1 MRVNRYWFTL
11 FGALSA
17 IGAGPSAYL
26 TQPASPVYPV
36 AARSETSETI
46 AAARLAEL
54 EANVAA
60 LRSQLDNQL
69 SSQAAADS
77 CVAPLCAPCCAPRP
91 NAWLLGSYPIGWIA
105 GYESVIVKP
114 FFQSNEVITNLTNG
128 AYAWNYQYTPRVWL
142 GYVGES
148 GLGARARYWQFDHT
162 SGGATRDIDQGNGDF
177 LTIASNNRLRVY
189 TIDAEVTQ
197 RVALGR
203 FLFNF
208 AAGGRYAEFGS
219 AITANIS
226 FQGQPAGTGFLGV
239 NFRGGGPTL
248 AAEAWRPLFGGFAL
262 YGNGRASLLYGNSTT
277 TFASQNE
284 NGPFARQLSQAS
296 MLPIFE
302 TQLGVQWTTVL
313 GGGSTFFVRT
323 GVEAQLWNSVGRLPN
338 PFNDGNNGGPGFV
351 QLSDVGNLGFFGVT
365 AAAGFAY

>member
-1 MRVNRYWFTL
+1 MRVSRYWFTL

-77 CVAPLCAPCCAPRP
+77 CVAPSCAPCCAPRP
-91 NAWLLGSYPIGWIA
+91 NAWLLGSYPSGWIA

-162 SGGATRDIDQGNGDF
+162 SGGATRDIDQGNGNF
-177 LTIASNNRLRVY
+177 LTIATNNRLRLY

-197 RVALGR
+197 RAALGR

-208 AAGGRYAEFGS
+208 AAGGRYVEFGNTINAS
-219 AITANIS
+219 LST
-226 FQGQPAGTGFLGV
+226 QGLTGAARLGV
-239 NFRGGGPTL
+239 NFVGGGPTL
-248 AAEAWRPLFGGFAL
+248 AAEAWRPLVGGFAL
-262 YGNGRASLLYGNSTT
+262 YGNGRASLLYGNSVTT
-277 TFASQNE
+277 LQSDVGNNPLGQ
-284 NGPFARQLSQAS
+284 QLRQAS
-296 MLPIFE
+296 LLPIFE
-302 TQLGVQWTTVL
+302 TQLGVQWTKL
-313 GGGSTFFVRT
+313 LAGGATFFVRS
-323 GVEAQLWNSVGRLPN
+323 GVEAQLWNGVGRLPN
-338 PFNDGNNGGPGFV
+338 TFSNNNGGGGPNFV
-351 QLSDVGNLGFFGVT
+351 VFSDLGNLGFFGVT

>member
-1 MRVNRYWFTL
+1 MRVNRYWLTL
-11 FGALSA
+11 LGALSA

-26 TQPASPVYPV
+26 TQPAVPVYPA

-69 SSQAAADS
+69 ESQLSPS
-77 CVAPLCAPCCAPRP
+77 CVAPSCAPCCAPRP
-91 NAWLLGSYPIGWIA
+91 NAWLQGAYPSGWIA

-114 FFQSNEVITNLTNG
+114 FFQSNEVITNLTGGGYN
-128 AYAWNYQYTPRVWL
+128 WNYEYTPRVWL

-162 SGGATRDIDQGNGDF
+162 SGGALLDIDQGNGNF
-177 LTIASNNRLRVY
+177 LTIATNNRLRLY

-197 RVALGR
+197 RAALGR

-208 AAGGRYAEFGS
+208 AAGGRYVEFGNTINASLS
-219 AITANIS
+219 A
-226 FQGQPAGTGFLGV
+226 QGLTGAARLGV
-239 NFRGGGPTL
+239 NFVGGGPTL

-262 YGNGRASLLYGNSTT
+262 YGNGRASLLYGNAVTSLQ
-277 TFASQNE
+277 SDVGNNPLGQQL
-284 NGPFARQLSQAS
+284 RQATL
-296 MLPIFE
+296 LPIFE
-302 TQLGVQWTTVL
+302 TQLGLQWTKL
-313 GGGSTFFVRT
+313 LAGGATFFVRS
-323 GVEAQLWNSVGRLPN
+323 GVEAQLWDGVGRLPN
-338 PFNDGNNGGPGFV
+338 TFTNNNGGGGPNFV
-351 QLSDVGNLGFFGVT
+351 VFSDLGNLGFFGVT

>member
-1 MRVNRYWFTL
+1 MRVIAYGFTL
-11 FGALSA
+11 LGALSA

-26 TQPASPVYPV
+26 TQPASPVYSV
-36 AARSETSETI
+36 AARSETSETV

-54 EANVAA
+54 EANVAS

-69 SSQAAADS
+69 DSQAAPS
-77 CVAPLCAPCCAPRP
+77 CVAPSCAPSCAPRP
-91 NAWLLGSYPIGWIA
+91 NAWLLGSYPSGWIA

-114 FFQSNEVITNLTNG
+114 FFQSNDVVTNLTNG
-128 AYAWNYQYTPRVWL
+128 SYAWNYQYTPRVWL
-142 GYVGES
+142 GYVGAS

-162 SGGATRDIDQGNGDF
+162 SGGASRDIDLGNGNF
-177 LTIASNNRLRVY
+177 LTIASNNRLRIY

-197 RVALGR
+197 RVGLGR

-208 AAGGRYAEFGS
+208 AAGGRYAEFGTGIS
-219 AITANIS
+219 AS
-226 FQGQPAGTGFLGV
+226 FASQGQTGTGFLGV

-248 AAEAWRPLFGGFAL
+248 AAEAWRPLFGGLAL

-277 TFASQNE
+277 TYASQNE
-284 NGPFARQLSQAS
+284 NGPFIQQFSQQS
-296 MLPIFE
+296 LLPIFE

-323 GVEAQLWNSVGRLPN
+323 GIEAQLWNSVGRLPD
-338 PFNDGNNGGPGFV
+338 PFNDGNNGGPDFV
-351 QLSDVGNLGFFGVT
+351 QFSDVGNLGFFGVT